1 MLIVG
6 VSAISISLPVLGQ
19 KKPESLLP
27 PGFGDPPPPPPP
39 TPQPAS
45 PPPPSAQPSVSSN
58 PKRAPEQQTSGS
70 QRPDEARQAPR
81 PTTRESNAILPSSAA
96 KPTATDPLDPEAVE
110 TAVVRFDV
118 PPSARR
124 SLKQIGIISAANGGF
139 SENAFGITNGAF
151 LLGVVRRTR
160 GPLASRW
167 GTIMARRLLSSRTM
181 TPRNA
186 DAADWVA
193 ERANLLLRTGN
204 SEIARQLIQQ
214 VDIGSYSKRL
224 VQVAMPVYLANADLS
239 GMCPLV
245 VTANGKDPEPTWKMA
260 QSICASL
267 SGEQG
272 RASGLLGQ
280 ARSKKWMV
288 GIDYLLTEKAVG
300 AGTNGRRSVKIE
312 WDKVKGFNA
321 WRFGLA
327 YATGIEPPDK
337 LLQLSDRHVDGWR
350 VQLPMTSLNA
360 RLAAADGAASLG
372 VLSNSAMVDLYSQ
385 AFDSGDAK
393 ENYKDRAESL
403 GKAYSASDPAQIVAA
418 LATIWGNSKDIKSRQ
433 GAAVLTARAAAM
445 VTPSDSYGAQA
456 DQIIE
461 SLFSAGLDRS
471 AALWRGSAV
480 KGSLGWAML
489 AAGSPEWRDTIDY
502 GDLDSFY
509 DTVPSENNHKAALAL
524 AGLAGLG
531 RVGAAAQKDFEEK
544 LGVKMVRGGNWSKA
558 ITEAAARGESGT
570 VAMLALAGMQG
581 SDWTKV
587 PAYQLFYI
595 TKSLKAV
602 GLDAEARM
610 IAAEAICYG

>member
-1 MLIVG
+1 MLFVG
-6 VSAISISLPVLGQ
+6 VSAMSISLPVLGQ
-19 KKPESLLP
+19 KNPESLLP
-27 PGFGDPPPPPPP
+27 PGFGDPPPPPPAAP
-39 TPQPAS
+39 PP
-45 PPPPSAQPSVSSN
+45 PPPPSASSN
-58 PKRAPEQQTSGS
+58 PQQTTAQPSSSS
-70 QRPDEARQAPR
+70 QRPSGPR
-81 PTTRESNAILPSSAA
+81 PASSSAQKA
-96 KPTATDPLDPEAVE
+96 ANGLLPASSTKSETTDPLDPEAGE
-110 TAVVRFDV
+110 AVIVRFDV

-124 SLKQIGIISAANGGF
+124 SLKQVGIISAANGGF
-139 SENAFGITNGAF
+139 AENAFGITNGSF
-151 LLGVVRRTR
+151 LLDVARKTK

-167 GTIMARRLLSSRTM
+167 GTIMARRLLSSRTI

-186 DAADWVA
+186 NGADWVA
-193 ERANLLLRTGN
+193 ERANLLLRSGN
-204 SEIARQLIQQ
+204 SEVARQLIQQ

-272 RASGLLGQ
+272 RASGLLNQ

-327 YATGIEPPDK
+327 YATGIEPPDR

-350 VQLPMTSLNA
+350 VQLPMTSLNS

-385 AFDSGDAK
+385 AFDSSDAK
-393 ENYKDRAESL
+393 EIYKDRAESL
-403 GKAYSASDPAQIVAA
+403 ANAYSASDPAQIVAA
-418 LATIWGNSKDIKSRQ
+418 MATIWGDAKDIKSRQ
-433 GAAVLTARAAAM
+433 ASAVLTARAAAM
-445 VTPSDSYGAQA
+445 VTPSDNYGAQA
-456 DQIIE
+456 DQVIE
-461 SLFSAGLDRS
+461 SLLSAGLDRS
-471 AALWRGSAV
+471 AALWSGSV
-480 KGSLGWAML
+480 SKGSLGWAMV
-489 AAGSPEWRDTIDY
+489 AAGSPEWRDAIDY

-531 RVGAAAQKDFEEK
+531 RVGAEAQKDFEEK
-544 LGVKMVRGGNWSKA
+544 LGIKMTRGGNWSKA

-595 TKSLKAV
+595 TQSLKAV
-602 GLDAEARM
+602 GLEAEARM